1 MSTKNPLKWVDDTKA
16 KLAAGAKELADLRD
30 ALGRVHNTI
39 GEVRKDKTASH
50 TLLKELQAEKA
61 QVDSMIATRKAG
73 VGKLRK
79 ELESLS
85 KETEDLTQLKESFVD
100 LRDLSLK
107 DKADA
112 EKGLTLSRAEVDALK
127 KLAGDHERER
137 VTVNASLSELRRDIL
152 PRYQLQN
159 TILGAYGG
167 ASVLDQPLVMLNQL
181 QVFLGKFLMLIFVL
195 VMMCQLVNHLF
206 LFFCFCCRWH
216 SR

>member
-1 MSTKNPLKWVDDTKA
+1 MADAKA

-39 GEVRKDKTASH
+39 SEVRKDKNASH
-50 TLLKELQAEKA
+50 TLLRELQTEKA
-61 QVDSMIATRKAG
+61 QVDSMISTRKAG
-73 VGKLRK
+73 VDKLRK
-79 ELESLS
+79 ELDSLS
-85 KETEDLTQLKESFVD
+85 KETEELTQLKESFVD

-112 EKGLTLSRAEVDALK
+112 EKGLTLSLAEVDALK

-137 VTVNASLSELRRDIL
+137 VTVNASLAELRRDIL

-181 QVFLGKFLMLIFVL
+181 QLFLG
-195 VMMCQLVNHLF
+195 
-206 LFFCFCCRWH
+206 
-216 SR
+216 